1 MAGTT
6 AQIRAGVVIAGR
18 YRVIDRLGHGGMA
31 TVFLAEDMVLSR
43 QVAVKRMHT
52 AAGEESAERFKRE
65 AQLGAALNHPNIVSV
80 YDTVSGPDGV
90 LIVMEYVPGRPLSE
104 LIAAGSADPAE
115 AIRILR
121 DVARGLDYAHLR
133 GVVHRDVKPANILV
147 RDDGVVKLSDLGV
160 ATAAH
165 VSRITATH
173 DVLGTLGYIAPERL
187 DGEAGG
193 PPADVYALAAV
204 AFQALSGERPHL
216 GATPAEALRRSAA
229 DPPPDLREAWPGAPA
244 AAAAI
249 LGRGLDPDPDRRP
262 LSAGRLIEE
271 LEAGLEASGTAAAA
285 QSPAATAARDR
296 AGPVK
301 ISRSSGSRVRAMLV
315 GALLAVAAGVV
326 ALVLAAGDGDAPTTA
341 GREADAGPGTG
352 DSARPGEGTKTS
364 TTTTTTTVAQAPPK
378 PDGSL
383 SGAALNEQGFALI
396 EQGRYDEA
404 AAVLRHA
411 VDSFPAGTS
420 DLNYA
425 YALYNL
431 GHALRLA
438 GRPEEAI
445 PILEQRLEI
454 PNQVETVERELAA
467 ARAAAG
473 GGKEPKEPKQPKH
486 EK

>member
-6 AQIRAGVVIAGR
+6 TQIRAGVVIADR

-31 TVFLAEDMVLSR
+31 TVFLAEDLVLSR

-52 AAGEESAERFKRE
+52 AAEEESAERFKRE

-229 DPPPDLREAWPGAPA
+229 DPPPDLREAWPGASPA
-244 AAAAI
+244 AAAV

-271 LEAGLEASGTAAAA
+271 LEAGLEASGTAAG
-285 QSPAATAARDR
+285 DR

-364 TTTTTTTVAQAPPK
+364 TTTTTTTVAQVPPK

-383 SGAALNEQGFALI
+383 SGAELNEQGFALI

-404 AAVLRHA
+404 AAVLRRA

-454 PNQVETVERELAA
+454 PNQLETVERELAA

>member
-6 AQIRAGVVIAGR
+6 TQIRAGVVIAGR

-31 TVFLAEDMVLSR
+31 TVFLAEDQVLSR
-43 QVAVKRMHT
+43 QVAVKRLHT
-52 AAGEESAERFKRE
+52 AAAEGSAERFKRE
-65 AQLGAALNHPNIVSV
+65 AQLGAALNHSNIVAV
-80 YDTVSGPDGV
+80 YDTLSGPDGV
-90 LIVMEYVPGRPLSE
+90 LIVMEYVPGQPLSG
-104 LIAAGSADPAE
+104 LIVAGAVEPDE

-121 DVARGLDYAHLR
+121 GVAHGLDYAHLR

-193 PPADVYALAAV
+193 PPADIYSLAAV
-204 AFQALSGERPHL
+204 AFEVLSGQRPQH
-216 GATPAEALRRSAA
+216 GGTPAEALRRAA
-229 DPPPDLREAWPGAPA
+229 SEPPPDLRETWPHAPA
-244 AAAAI
+244 AAAAV

-271 LEAGLEASGTAAAA
+271 LEAALEPSGAVTAAAR
-285 QSPAATAARDR
+285 PAK
-296 AGPVK
+296 PVT
-301 ISRSSGSRVRAMLV
+301 ITVPSRSLLRATLI
-315 GALLAVAAGVV
+315 GALLAAVAAVIALLV
-326 ALVLAAGDGDAPTTA
+326 ASGDGGSPTAPGPA
-341 GREADAGPGTG
+341 ANAGPNRSSQ
-352 DSARPGEGTKTS
+352 DSGPSNEAGS
-364 TTTTTTTVAQAPPK
+364 TTTTTTTTTAPASAAPTE
-378 PDGSL
+378 GA
-383 SGAALNEQGFALI
+383 SGAQLNDQGYALLQQGHY
-396 EQGRYDEA
+396 EEA
-404 AAVLRHA
+404 VAVLRRA
-411 VDSFPAGTS
+411 VGSFPEGTS

-431 GHALRLA
+431 GKALRLA

-454 PNQVETVERELAA
+454 PNQVPTVREQLAL
-467 ARAAAG
+467 ARAEAAG
-473 GGKEPKEPKQPKH
+473 GKKAKKGKK
-486 EK
+486 

>member
-1 MAGTT
+1 
-6 AQIRAGVVIAGR
+6 
-18 YRVIDRLGHGGMA
+18 
-31 TVFLAEDMVLSR
+31 
-43 QVAVKRMHT
+43 
-52 AAGEESAERFKRE
+52 
-65 AQLGAALNHPNIVSV
+65 
-80 YDTVSGPDGV
+80 
-90 LIVMEYVPGRPLSE
+90 
-104 LIAAGSADPAE
+104 
-115 AIRILR
+115 
-121 DVARGLDYAHLR
+121 
-133 GVVHRDVKPANILV
+133 
-147 RDDGVVKLSDLGV
+147 
-160 ATAAH
+160 
-165 VSRITATH
+165 
-173 DVLGTLGYIAPERL
+173 
-187 DGEAGG
+187 
-193 PPADVYALAAV
+193 
-204 AFQALSGERPHL
+204 
-216 GATPAEALRRSAA
+216 
-229 DPPPDLREAWPGAPA
+229 
-244 AAAAI
+244 
-249 LGRGLDPDPDRRP
+249 
-262 LSAGRLIEE
+262 
-271 LEAGLEASGTAAAA
+271 
-285 QSPAATAARDR
+285 
-296 AGPVK
+296 
-301 ISRSSGSRVRAMLV
+301 MLV

-326 ALVLAAGDGDAPTTA
+326 AVVLAAGDGDEPTTA

-352 DSARPGEGTKTS
+352 DPARPGEGTKTS

-383 SGAALNEQGFALI
+383 SGAELNEQGFALI